1 MATYIKRGDSWKAEI
16 FRKGIRRSKT
26 FLRKQ
31 EAIAWAGQ
39 QEAEIMAGDRGHI
52 PEKSFSDLLD
62 RYAKSV
68 SPGKKGERW
77 EQIRIE
83 ALKRD
88 RIAHVR
94 LKQLSATHAADW
106 RDRRLTEVSAASVAR
121 EKNILSHVCEVAVRE
136 WKWLKSNPF
145 FKLRMPRKPEPR
157 SRVIADEERTKLE
170 NLAQTEIQKEVIRC
184 MAFALETGMRAG
196 EILKLSE
203 VRGKVAILPDTKN
216 GTRREVPLSDEALRI
231 WEQGKFWLSSA
242 QLDVHWRKMTKA
254 AGIKDLHFHD
264 TRGTCATRLSK
275 ILNPLQLARMLGH
288 KDLKMI
294 MVYYRETAE
303 DIAEK
308 LG

>member
-1 MATYIKRGDSWKAEI
+1 MATYIKRGDRWKAEI

-62 RYAKSV
+62 RYSKSV
-68 SPGKKGERW
+68 TPGKKGYRW

-88 RIAHVR
+88 RIAQVR
-94 LKQLSATHAADW
+94 LKQLSATHASDW

-136 WKWLKSNPF
+136 WKWLKTNPF
-145 FKLRMPRKPEPR
+145 YKLRMPRKPEPR

-170 NLAQTEIQKEVIRC
+170 ELAVTEIQKEVIRC
-184 MAFALETGMRAG
+184 MCFALETGMRAG

-203 VRGKVAILPDTKN
+203 VKGKVAILPDTKN

-231 WEQGKFWLSSA
+231 WERGKFWLSSA
-242 QLDVHWRKMTKA
+242 QLDVHWRKLTKA
-254 AGIKDLHFHD
+254 AGIVDLHFHD
-264 TRGTCATRLSK
+264 LRGTAATRLSGK
-275 ILNPLQLARMLGH
+275 LNPYQLARMFGW
-288 KDLKMI
+288 KDLKQAMT
-294 MVYYRETAE
+294 YYRETAE
-303 DIAEK
+303 EMAGK
-308 LG
+308 L